1 MLVYY
6 CCLAVCFY
14 IIALIIRFKRFVFHN
29 LAKNSVGLVNVLI
42 TESEQDE
49 KIDLIQKKTHQAT
62 RSLFQM
68 LLLFLGAFA
77 IGAVPLAVYLLLT
90 KTPFHSIDL
99 TSAYSIIAISLGATI
114 AFFIPSKTK
123 KQSSDYS
130 ELSQL
135 LHHMALDNYNISNK
149 LFKREIK
156 KSRKKA
162 LKTRN
167 DFVIISGLARAGT
180 TSLMNDLA
188 QIDDFVSLNYANMP
202 FLMSPNTWRK
212 IYNPKS
218 NKLKE
223 RSHKDGILIG
233 YNSNEALEEY
243 FFKIKAND
251 AYIHKTH
258 LSEYEISESDYL
270 DYLKYQSI
278 IKQDNQKIY
287 LAKNNNFMLRYHSM
301 RSFND
306 DFIMV
311 ILFRNPIT
319 QAASLKEKHIYYT
332 KLQENDPF
340 VLDYMNWLGHHEF
353 GKNQKPFVF
362 NNTPPDIREDKST
375 LDYWLK
381 IWINFYEFA
390 LTIDHPNTIFI
401 NYETYCQEP
410 KKTIDKILEKTGIKN
425 NPVQN
430 KPFRNERKNTEKIS
444 DALNHKAQELYQKLI
459 VKSKT

>member
-202 FLMSPNTWRK
+202 FLMSPK
-212 IYNPKS
+212 SS
-218 NKLKE
+218 NK
-223 RSHKDGILIG
+223 R
-233 YNSNEALEEY
+233 
-243 FFKIKAND
+243 
-251 AYIHKTH
+251 
-258 LSEYEISESDYL
+258 
-270 DYLKYQSI
+270 
-278 IKQDNQKIY
+278 
-287 LAKNNNFMLRYHSM
+287 
-301 RSFND
+301 
-306 DFIMV
+306 
-311 ILFRNPIT
+311 
-319 QAASLKEKHIYYT
+319 
-332 KLQENDPF
+332 
-340 VLDYMNWLGHHEF
+340 
-353 GKNQKPFVF
+353 
-362 NNTPPDIREDKST
+362 
-375 LDYWLK
+375 
-381 IWINFYEFA
+381 
-390 LTIDHPNTIFI
+390 
-401 NYETYCQEP
+401 
-410 KKTIDKILEKTGIKN
+410 
-425 NPVQN
+425 
-430 KPFRNERKNTEKIS
+430 
-444 DALNHKAQELYQKLI
+444 
-459 VKSKT
+459 